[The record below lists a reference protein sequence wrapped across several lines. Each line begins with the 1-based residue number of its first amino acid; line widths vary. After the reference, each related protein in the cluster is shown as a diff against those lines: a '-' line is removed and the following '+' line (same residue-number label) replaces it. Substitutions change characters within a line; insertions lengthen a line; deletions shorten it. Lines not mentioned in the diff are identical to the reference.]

1 MGDNTSMIEVVL
13 TCKDL
18 ATAVDFYTE
27 NLGFRIDTIF
37 PADAPRAA
45 ILSGFGIKA
54 SLLSEEYKLDVQVD
68 VPVDDLTLT
77 VTQID
82 DGSFGEGRARMQY
95 RDLLPDRY
103 GGRFIAS
110 HIRIPRGGPV
120 PDYVHHHNVGFQMIF
135 CINGWV
141 RVVYEDQGQPIV
153 MERGDCLLQPP
164 HIRHQ
169 VLECSDM
176 MEVVEIACPAEHETS
191 VDHEMQLPTSILRP
205 DRDFGGQHFV
215 FYEAKNA
222 SWTHSDWDGFEY
234 CDTGIEEAAGGTA
247 SAVVI
252 RATGKSKEIRLSHNA
267 QIRFLFILG
276 GTAMLKSEK
285 QYRLGARDACTIPP
299 GKSGE
304 LRDIS
309 ADFEYLEVTL
319 LTQ

>member
-1 MGDNTSMIEVVL
+1 MIEVVL

-54 SLLSEEYKLDVQVD
+54 SLLSEESKPDVQVD

-77 VTQID
+77 VTQFD
-82 DGSFGEGRARMQY
+82 EGGFGEGRARMQY

-110 HIRIPRGGPV
+110 HICIPRGGPV
-120 PDYVHHHNVGFQMIF
+120 PDYVHHHNVCFQMIF

-191 VDHEMQLPTSILRP
+191 VDHKMQLPTSTFRP

-215 FYEAKNA
+215 FHEAKNA
-222 SWTHSDWDGFEY
+222 SWTDSDCHGFEY

-252 RATGKSKEIRLSHNA
+252 RATGKSKEIRLSYNA

-276 GTAMLKSEK
+276 GTASLESEK

-299 GKSGE
+299 GNSEE